1 MAKIFYPT
9 KIAALGFLLIV
20 IIFLIPP
27 KRYNPDTGENERR
40 NNFTFSQILGFIIF
54 LAFAYL
60 ILYTINCLNLN
71 HHILKQ
77 KLVPS
82 QGNIFS
88 SNTAC
93 ITRDTL
99 NEQLKKAIS
108 PDGKCIHMAWVL
120 SMIILSS
127 SIIIFSLG
135 YSAKFV
141 NTKKDKQSLFD
152 KLAKQ

>member
-9 KIAALGFLLIV
+9 KIAALGFLLII

-40 NNFTFSQILGFIIF
+40 NNFTFSQILGFILF

-60 ILYTINCLNLN
+60 MLYTINCLNLN
-71 HHILKQ
+71 HHILKK
-77 KLVPS
+77 KLVPTE
-82 QGNIFS
+82 GNIFS

-93 ITRDTL
+93 LSRTTL
-99 NEQLKKAIS
+99 NEQLKQAIS
-108 PDGKCIHMAWVL
+108 PDGKCIHMAWVH
-120 SMIILSS
+120 SMIILSV
-127 SIIIFSLG
+127 SIIIFALG
-135 YSAKFV
+135 YSTKFV

-152 KLAKQ
+152 KLAN

>member
-9 KIAALGFLLIV
+9 KIAALGFLLII

-40 NNFTFSQILGFIIF
+40 NNFTFSQILGFILF

-60 ILYTINCLNLN
+60 MLYTINCLNLN
-71 HHILKQ
+71 HHILKK
-77 KLVPS
+77 KLVPTE
-82 QGNIFS
+82 GNIFS
-88 SNTAC
+88 SNTTC
-93 ITRDTL
+93 LSRDTL
-99 NEQLKKAIS
+99 NQQLKQAIN
-108 PDGKCIHMAWVL
+108 PDGKCIHMAWIH
-120 SMIILSS
+120 SMIILSV

-135 YSAKFV
+135 YSTKFV

-152 KLAKQ
+152 KFVN